1 MQKTKILSQ
10 ETFQKD
16 MELYFDKL
24 KNKDFEKIILKSED
38 ETKDEVVILRVNDY
52 ERLKNLCDFFEDLP
66 FVKANIWY
74 FKKKYQ

>member
-1 MQKTKILSQ
+1 MQKTKILNQ

-24 KNKDFEKIILKSED
+24 NAKDFEKIILQSED

-52 ERLKNLCDFFEDLP
+52 ERLKNLCNFFEDLP
-66 FVKANIWY
+66 FVKANI
-74 FKKKYQ
+74 

>member
-16 MELYFDKL
+16 MKLYFDKL
-24 KNKDFEKIILKSED
+24 KNKDFKKIVLKSED
-38 ETKDEVVILRVNDY
+38 EAKNDVVILRVDDY

-66 FVKANIWY
+66 FVKINI
-74 FKKKYQ
+74 

>member
-1 MQKTKILSQ
+1 
-10 ETFQKD
+10 

-66 FVKANIWY
+66 FVKANI
-74 FKKKYQ
+74 

>member
-24 KNKDFEKIILKSED
+24 KNKDFKKIVLKSED
-38 ETKDEVVILRVNDY
+38 EAKNDVVILRVDDY
-52 ERLKNLCDFFEDLP
+52 ERLKSLYDFFEDLP
-66 FVKANIWY
+66 FVKANI
-74 FKKKYQ
+74 

>member
-24 KNKDFEKIILKSED
+24 KNKDFKKIVLKSED
-38 ETKDEVVILRVNDY
+38 EAKNDVVILRVDDY

-66 FVKANIWY
+66 FVKI
-74 FKKKYQ
+74 KI

>member
-24 KNKDFEKIILKSED
+24 KNKDFKKIVLK
-38 ETKDEVVILRVNDY
+38 
-52 ERLKNLCDFFEDLP
+52 
-66 FVKANIWY
+66 
-74 FKKKYQ
+74 

>member
-10 ETFQKD
+10 EIFQKD

-24 KNKDFEKIILKSED
+24 NAKDFEKIILKSED
-38 ETKDEVVILRVNDY
+38 ETKDEVVILRVDDY

-66 FVKANIWY
+66 FVKANI
-74 FKKKYQ
+74 

>member
-24 KNKDFEKIILKSED
+24 INKDFKKIVLKSED
-38 ETKDEVVILRVNDY
+38 EAKNDVVILRVDDY

-66 FVKANIWY
+66 FVKINI
-74 FKKKYQ
+74 

>member
-24 KNKDFEKIILKSED
+24 NAKDFEKIVLKSED
-38 ETKDEVVILRVNDY
+38 EAKNDVVILRVDDY

-66 FVKANIWY
+66 FVKINI
-74 FKKKYQ
+74 

>member
-1 MQKTKILSQ
+1 MQKTKILNQ
-10 ETFQKD
+10 EIFQKD

-24 KNKDFEKIILKSED
+24 NAKDFEKIILKSED

-66 FVKANIWY
+66 FVKANI
-74 FKKKYQ
+74 

>member
-24 KNKDFEKIILKSED
+24 KNKDFEKIVLKSED
-38 ETKDEVVILRVNDY
+38 EAKNDVVILRVDDY

-66 FVKANIWY
+66 FVKINI
-74 FKKKYQ
+74 

>member
-1 MQKTKILSQ
+1 MQKTKILNQ

-52 ERLKNLCDFFEDLP
+52 ERLINLCDFFEDLP
-66 FVKANIWY
+66 FVKANI
-74 FKKKYQ
+74 

>member
-24 KNKDFEKIILKSED
+24 KNKDFKKIVLKSED
-38 ETKDEVVILRVNDY
+38 EAKNDVVILRVDDY

-66 FVKANIWY
+66 FVKINI
-74 FKKKYQ
+74 

>member
-38 ETKDEVVILRVNDY
+38 ETKNEVVILRVDDY
-52 ERLKNLCDFFEDLP
+52 ERLKSLCDFFEDLP
-66 FVKANIWY
+66 FVKINI
-74 FKKKYQ
+74 

>member
-10 ETFQKD
+10 ETFQKN

-24 KNKDFEKIILKSED
+24 KNKDFKKIVLKSED
-38 ETKDEVVILRVNDY
+38 EAKNDVVILRVDDY

-66 FVKANIWY
+66 FVKINI
-74 FKKKYQ
+74 

>member
-16 MELYFDKL
+16 MEVYFDKL
-24 KNKDFEKIILKSED
+24 KNKDFKKIVLKSED
-38 ETKDEVVILRVNDY
+38 EAKNDVVILRVDDY

-66 FVKANIWY
+66 FVKINI
-74 FKKKYQ
+74 